1 MIWGKWSR
9 LPLPMAMGL
18 KIKFIFCGNHL
29 YIIYNMQKL
38 NLHVIVKLLYCIPLY
53 KLRTIQIFSIKTY
66 KYFLISIKTGRYY
79 TCMQKCMNIL
89 VWIMDLLLLVILQV
103 PFLSKGFDI
112 HTCEFLKIYSN
123 KFHNNQ
129 HIKIKRL

>member
-1 MIWGKWSR
+1 
-9 LPLPMAMGL
+9 
-18 KIKFIFCGNHL
+18 
-29 YIIYNMQKL
+29 MQKL
-38 NLHVIVKLLYCIPLY
+38 SLHVKLVYCIPLY
-53 KLRTIQIFSIKTY
+53 KLRTIQIFSFKTY

-79 TCMQKCMNIL
+79 SCIQKCMNIL
-89 VWIMDLLLLVILQV
+89 VWIIDLLLLVMLQV

-123 KFHNNQ
+123 KFHKLQ